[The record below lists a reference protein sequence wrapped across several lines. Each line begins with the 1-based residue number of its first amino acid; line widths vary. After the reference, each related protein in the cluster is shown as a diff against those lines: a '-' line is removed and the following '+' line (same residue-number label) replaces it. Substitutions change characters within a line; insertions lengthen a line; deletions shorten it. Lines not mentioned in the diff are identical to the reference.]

1 MDHRWGERI
10 DLRLPVELTVS
21 PGHRI
26 RGWLRDISVSGCRVE
41 SETPSLGRHCA
52 EIEVRVLT
60 PAETQGFVA
69 LHGCIV
75 RHTPTGFGVEWSELC
90 PPDLNVLIGP
100 QTLAGAA
107 VRGRLSATA

>member
-1 MDHRWGERI
+1 MEHRWGERV

-41 SETPSLGRHCA
+41 SEVPTEGRHCA
-52 EIEVRVLT
+52 EIEVRVFT
-60 PAETQGFVA
+60 PSAPQAFVD

-75 RHTPTGFGVEWSELC
+75 RRTPTGFGVEWNELC
-90 PPDLNVLIGP
+90 PPDLGALIGP
-100 QTLAGAA
+100 QTMAGAA